1 MIQLC
6 LDLITSQEK
15 IQKHIEIL
23 PHLMANYP
31 MLWLTSHTEV
41 KLNVDI
47 KMKINEIKN
56 IAKTY
61 FEGPN
66 SVKSGLIT
74 LGVNNERFN
83 EIVMAADEPLVTD
96 DEFKNTAIGN
106 IVAKYGLN
114 FFLEPVFRSKK
125 EKESIADSL
134 LGLGAIAITG
144 AALPLGDR

>member
-1 MIQLC
+1 
-6 LDLITSQEK
+6 
-15 IQKHIEIL
+15 
-23 PHLMANYP
+23 
-31 MLWLTSHTEV
+31 MLWLTSHTEA

-96 DEFKNTAIGN
+96 DEFKNTSIGN